1 MSVNVNTVYQRVLA
15 IANKEQRGYITPQEF
30 NLFANQAQM
39 DIFEQYF
46 YDINQF
52 NRAPGNDTEYSNM
65 LDLLNEKLAIFQK
78 YQQTI
83 STIDSS
89 GIGTLPTDVYRLGTV
104 MYSGGTY
111 PIELDEVSQNDVLD
125 LEKSPL
131 TRATLNRPYFTRQDK
146 TTIKLYPS
154 SLASST
160 AVVNGATSSATALV
174 IDGQSTNRNIAV
186 GDIVTNTDSSSP
198 AGISGTITVASLTD
212 QNNLV
217 LSSAQSLTNDRGLT
231 FTPSVKC
238 NYVDKPTTVSWA
250 YTVVNNQALYN
261 SANTVDF
268 ELHESEETELV
279 LKILE
284 LAGVSIKEPQLYQ
297 VASQEE
303 IKKLQQE
310 KA

>member
-89 GIGTLPTDVYRLGTV
+89 AVGTLPTDVYRLGTV

-125 LEKSPL
+125 LEKAPL
-131 TRATLNRPYFTRQDK
+131 TRATLNRPYFTRQNK

-160 AVVNGATSSATALV
+160 AVVNGSISGVTAV
-174 IDGQSTNRNIAV
+174 VVDGQSTNRNIAV
-186 GDIVTNTDSSSP
+186 GDTVTGT
-198 AGISGTITVASLTD
+198 GISGTVTVASLTD

-217 LSSAQSLTNDRGLT
+217 LSSSQSVSDGVTLT

-238 NYVDKPTTVSWA
+238 NYVDKPTKASFD
-250 YTVVNNQALYN
+250 YTIVNGEALFN
-261 SANTVDF
+261 STNSVDF

-284 LAGVSIKEPQLYQ
+284 LAGISIEDPQLYQ
-297 VASQEE
+297 LAAGEE
-303 IKKLQQE
+303 VKRLSQE

>member
-1 MSVNVNTVYQRVLA
+1 MSVSVDTVYQRVLA

-89 GIGTLPTDVYRLGTV
+89 AVGTLPTDVYRLGTV

-111 PIELDEVSQNDVLD
+111 PIEMDEVSQNDVLD
-125 LEKSPL
+125 LEKAPL
-131 TRATLNRPYFTRQDK
+131 TRATLNRPYFTRQNK

-160 AVVNGATSSATALV
+160 AVVNGSISGVTALV
-174 IDGQSTNRNIAV
+174 VDGQSTNRNIAV
-186 GDIVTNTDSSSP
+186 GDTVTGT
-198 AGISGTITVASLTD
+198 GISGTVTVASLTD

-217 LSSAQSLTNDRGLT
+217 LSSSQSVSDGVTLT

-238 NYVDKPTTVSWA
+238 NYVDKPLKVSFD
-250 YTVVNNQALYN
+250 YTIVNGEALFN
-261 SANTVDF
+261 STNSVDF

-284 LAGVSIKEPQLYQ
+284 LAGISIEDPQLYQ
-297 VASQEE
+297 LAAGEE
-303 IKKLQQE
+303 VKRLSQE

>member
-39 DIFEQYF
+39 DIYEQYF

-52 NRAPGNDTEYSNM
+52 SRAPGNDTEYSNM
-65 LDLLNEKLAIFQK
+65 IDFINEKVAIFQK
-78 YQQTI
+78 YQQSVSVNT
-83 STIDSS
+83 SS
-89 GIGTLPTDVYRLGTV
+89 IGTLPSDLYRLGTV
-104 MYSGGTY
+104 MYTGGTY

-131 TRATLNRPYFTRQDK
+131 TRATLNRPYFTRQTK
-146 TTIKLYPS
+146 TTIKVFPS

-160 AVVNGATSSATALV
+160 ALVNGGTSATTALV
-174 IDGQSTNRNIAV
+174 VDGQSGNRDIAV
-186 GDIVTNTDSSSP
+186 GDTVTGT
-198 AGISGTITVASLTD
+198 GVSGTVTVSTVTD

-217 LSSAQSLTNDRGLT
+217 LSSNQSIPDNVTLT
-231 FTPSVKC
+231 FTPSIKC
-238 NYVDKPTTVSWA
+238 NYVDKPTTASFDYV
-250 YTVVNNQALYN
+250 VVNGEPLYN
-261 SANTVDF
+261 STNSVDF

-284 LAGVSIKEPQLYQ
+284 ISGIAIKDPLLYQ
-297 VASQEE
+297 QAAQEVE
-303 IKKLQQE
+303 RKT
-310 KA
+310 

>member
-65 LDLLNEKLAIFQK
+65 LDLLNEKVAIFQK

-89 GIGTLPTDVYRLGTV
+89 AIGTLPTDVYRLGTV

-111 PIELDEVSQNDVLD
+111 PIEIDEVSQNDVLD

-131 TRATLNRPYFTRQDK
+131 TRATLNRPYFTRQNK

-160 AVVNGATSSATALV
+160 ADVNGATSSTTALV
-174 IDGQSTNRNIAV
+174 VDGQSTNRNIAV
-186 GDIVTNTDSSSP
+186 GDTVTGT
-198 AGISGTITVASLTD
+198 GVSGTVTVASLTD

-217 LSSAQSLTNDRGLT
+217 LSSSQSISDGVTLT

-238 NYVDKPTTVSWA
+238 NYVDKPTDASFD
-250 YTVVNNQALYN
+250 YTIVNGEALFN
-261 SANTVDF
+261 STNSVDF

-284 LAGVSIKEPQLYQ
+284 LAGISIEDPQLYQ
-297 VASQEE
+297 AATQQEV
-303 IKKLQQE
+303 KKLQQE

>member
-1 MSVNVNTVYQRVLA
+1 MAVSVDTVYQRVLA

-30 NLFANQAQM
+30 NLFANQAQL

-52 NRAPGNDTEYSNM
+52 NRVPGNDTEYSNM

-111 PIELDEVSQNDVLD
+111 PIEIDEVSQNDVLD

-131 TRATLNRPYFTRQDK
+131 TRATLSRPYFTRQNK
-146 TTIKLYPS
+146 TTIKLYPL

-160 AVVNGATSSATALV
+160 AVVNGLISNTTALV
-174 IDGQSTNRNIAV
+174 VDGQSTNRNITV
-186 GDIVTNTDSSSP
+186 GDTVTGT
-198 AGISGTITVASLTD
+198 GISGTVTVASLTD

-217 LSSAQSLTNDRGLT
+217 LSSSQSIGDGVTLT
-231 FTPSVKC
+231 FTPSIKC
-238 NYVDKPTTVSWA
+238 NYVDKPTNVSFD
-250 YTVVNNQALYN
+250 YTIVNGEALFN
-261 SANTVDF
+261 STNSVDF
-268 ELHESEETELV
+268 ELHQSEENTLV
-279 LKILE
+279 YKILE
-284 LAGVSIKEPQLYQ
+284 LAGVVLNKPGLIQIAAGEEQQ
-297 VASQEE
+297 ITQEE
-303 IKKLQQE
+303 KV
-310 KA
+310 

>member
-65 LDLLNEKLAIFQK
+65 IDFINEKVAIFQK
-78 YQQTI
+78 YQQSVSVNT
-83 STIDSS
+83 SS
-89 GIGTLPTDVYRLGTV
+89 IGTLPSDLYRLGTV
-104 MYSGGTY
+104 MYTGGTY

-131 TRATLNRPYFTRQDK
+131 TRATLNRPYFTRQTK
-146 TTIKLYPS
+146 TTIKVFPS

-160 AVVNGATSSATALV
+160 ALVNGGTSATTALV
-174 IDGQSTNRNIAV
+174 VDGQSGNRDIAV
-186 GDIVTNTDSSSP
+186 GDTVTGT
-198 AGISGTITVASLTD
+198 GVSGTVTVSTVTD

-217 LSSAQSLTNDRGLT
+217 LSSNQSIPDNVTLT
-231 FTPSVKC
+231 FTPSIKC
-238 NYVDKPTTVSWA
+238 NYVDKPTTASFDYV
-250 YTVVNNQALYN
+250 VVNGEPLYN
-261 SANTVDF
+261 STNSVDF

-284 LAGVSIKEPQLYQ
+284 ISGIAIKDPLLYQ
-297 VASQEE
+297 QAAQEVE
-303 IKKLQQE
+303 RKT
-310 KA
+310 